1 MLLRQLDENWYL
13 GEVNGIT
20 GVFPASSVQVIKQLP
35 LPAPLGR
42 ALYGFELRS
51 RDKAGNA
58 DCLTFHKVT
67 EGGRSRLAGGGG
79 SSVHCSLPRRSSLWD
94 SRGSQ
99 APQTLLPVVNPTLT
113 APRAHRARC

>member
-42 ALYGFELRS
+42 ALYGLELRS

-79 SSVHCSLPRRSSLWD
+79 FFCSLLP
-94 SRGSQ
+94 
-99 APQTLLPVVNPTLT
+99 APQELPLGQQRFPSPSDT
-113 APRAHRARC
+113 AASG

>member
-35 LPAPLGR
+35 LPAPLSR
-42 ALYGFELRS
+42 ALYGLELRS

-67 EGGRSRLAGGGG
+67 EGGRSRLAGG
-79 SSVHCSLPRRSSLWD
+79 VLF
-94 SRGSQ
+94 
-99 APQTLLPVVNPTLT
+99 T
-113 APRAHRARC
+113 APRPAGAPSGTAEVPKPLRHCCQGLTPP